1 MVATSKSPSIHKNTV
16 YQKRDFFMESLFFCK
31 KTNFRLLCHTVFIE
45 IKEAKQMANDQ
56 EIRAIV
62 AGSRNFVNYN
72 QLEKECDKILS
83 SEIKKAPV
91 SDVTIISGG
100 ASGADKLGEKYG
112 KKRHLSIVRFEANWD
127 RFQNA
132 AGPIRNEKMAKYA
145 AEVDRKML
153 IAFWDGQ
160 SKGTGSMID
169 LAKKHG
175 IEVHVVNI

>member
-1 MVATSKSPSIHKNTV
+1 
-16 YQKRDFFMESLFFCK
+16 MESLFFCK

-100 ASGADKLGEKYG
+100 ASGAERL
-112 KKRHLSIVRFEANWD
+112 
-127 RFQNA
+127 A
-132 AGPIRNEKMAKYA
+132 AP
-145 AEVDRKML
+145 
-153 IAFWDGQ
+153 
-160 SKGTGSMID
+160 
-169 LAKKHG
+169 G
-175 IEVHVVNI
+175 IW

>member
-1 MVATSKSPSIHKNTV
+1 MGRNDIYLLFDSRQTGT
-16 YQKRDFFMESLFFCK
+16 DF
-31 KTNFRLLCHTVFIE
+31 KT
-45 IKEAKQMANDQ
+45 
-56 EIRAIV
+56 
-62 AGSRNFVNYN
+62 
-72 QLEKECDKILS
+72 
-83 SEIKKAPV
+83 
-91 SDVTIISGG
+91 
-100 ASGADKLGEKYG
+100 
-112 KKRHLSIVRFEANWD
+112 
-127 RFQNA
+127 A

>member
-1 MVATSKSPSIHKNTV
+1 MSNT
-16 YQKRDFFMESLFFCK
+16 R
-31 KTNFRLLCHTVFIE
+31 
-45 IKEAKQMANDQ
+45 

-62 AGSRNFVNYN
+62 AGSRNFVDYN
-72 QLEKECDKILS
+72 LLEKECDKILS
-83 SEIKKAPV
+83 TEIKKSPV

-127 RFQNA
+127 RFKAA
-132 AGPIRNEKMAKYA
+132 AGPIRNEKMARYA

-160 SKGTGSMID
+160 SRGTGSMIE

-175 IEVHVVNI
+175 IEIHIVNI

>member
-1 MVATSKSPSIHKNTV
+1 M
-16 YQKRDFFMESLFFCK
+16 
-31 KTNFRLLCHTVFIE
+31 TNN
-45 IKEAKQMANDQ
+45 KEMRV
-56 EIRAIV
+56 II

-72 QLEKECDKILS
+72 LLQAECDKILS
-83 SEIKKAPV
+83 AEIKKEPV
-91 SDVTIISGG
+91 TDVTIISGG
-100 ASGADKLGEKYG
+100 ASGADKLGEKYA

-127 RFQNA
+127 RFKNA

-175 IEVHVVNI
+175 IEVHVINI

>member
-1 MVATSKSPSIHKNTV
+1 
-16 YQKRDFFMESLFFCK
+16 
-31 KTNFRLLCHTVFIE
+31 
-45 IKEAKQMANDQ
+45 MANDQ